1 MKSRKLILL
10 IAPLLMLNG
19 CSDKP
24 NAIDFNKD
32 DYALIHIYQITF
44 DEDPIVVGEF
54 GYYYL
59 LKGKSL
65 PLDVGELYGYR
76 DLNSLTPPTYS
87 IIEYFTSIDPLTVY
101 DQSAIYEDMDIYMR
115 FRHIYD
121 RVIE

>member
-10 IAPLLMLNG
+10 IAPLLMLGG

-24 NAIDFNKD
+24 NAIDFNED

-44 DEDPIVVGEF
+44 DENPIVVGEF

-65 PLDVGELYGYR
+65 PLDVGELYGYT
-76 DLNSLTPPTYS
+76 DMNSLTPPTYS

-115 FRHIYD
+115 YDHIYD
-121 RVIE
+121 WAIE